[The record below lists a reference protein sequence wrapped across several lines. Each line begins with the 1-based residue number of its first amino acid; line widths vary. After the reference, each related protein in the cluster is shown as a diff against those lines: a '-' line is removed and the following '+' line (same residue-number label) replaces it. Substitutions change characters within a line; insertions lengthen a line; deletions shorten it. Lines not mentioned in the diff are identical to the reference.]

1 MKKIKRV
8 VKMLLIFILVYIGVI
23 VGLMYRSSQLQP
35 DTSAQTMII
44 LGARVVGNPAEPGAV
59 LTSRLQT
66 AADYLKEHQNVSVIV
81 TGGQGA
87 DETATEADTMKSYLI
102 DLGIASERI
111 QVENKSTRTIEN
123 LMYTKEK
130 YGVQKAVIVTSDYHL
145 FRSLLLA
152 KRVGIEA
159 SGLAAKTNDGYR
171 IKSTLRE
178 VLSVTYAF
186 IFDHPKQ

>member
-1 MKKIKRV
+1 
-8 VKMLLIFILVYIGVI
+8 MLLIFILVYIGVI